1 MNGKTLTDSQM
12 NLLAKI
18 AECLIPK
25 TTNMPSAAE
34 IGAAEYI
41 DSNIQTSAE
50 SKKLVIQGLQSI
62 EIKATDTGKEFKDL
76 DIDERTNILKYIEET
91 HPSFFNYVLKQT
103 CNAYYTNSSI
113 LDLIGAPNRPPQ
125 PAGYDLEQGDLSS
138 LEAVRARGPIWRD
151 IK

>member
-62 EIKATDTGKEFKDL
+62 EIKSTDTGKEFKDL
-76 DIDERTNILKYIEET
+76 DIDERTNILKSIEEM

-113 LDLIGAPNRPPQ
+113 LNLIGAPNRPPQ
-125 PAGYDLEQGDLSS
+125 PAGFDLEQGDLSS

>member
-12 NLLAKI
+12 NLMAKI

-50 SKKLVIQGLQSI
+50 SKNLIIQGLQSI
-62 EIKATDTGKEFKDL
+62 EIKSTDTGKEFKDL

-91 HPSFFNYVLKQT
+91 HPSFFNYVLKHT

-113 LDLIGAPNRPPQ
+113 LNLIGAPNRPPQ
-125 PAGYDLEQGDLSS
+125 PAGYNLEQGDLSS

>member
-1 MNGKTLTDSQM
+1 MNGKTLTENQLNIM
-12 NLLAKI
+12 AKI
-18 AECLIPK
+18 TECLIPK
-25 TTNMPSAAE
+25 TNTMPSAAE

-41 DSNIQTSAE
+41 DSNIQSSAK
-50 SKKLVIQGLQSI
+50 SKNLVIQGLQAI
-62 EIKATDTGKEFKDL
+62 EIKSTDTGTKFKDL

-125 PAGYDLEQGDLSS
+125 PTGFDLEQGDLSS

>member
-50 SKKLVIQGLQSI
+50 SKKLVIQGLQTI
-62 EIKATDTGKEFKDL
+62 EIKATDSGKEFKDL

-91 HPSFFNYVLKQT
+91 HPSIFNYV
-103 CNAYYTNSSI
+103 
-113 LDLIGAPNRPPQ
+113 
-125 PAGYDLEQGDLSS
+125 
-138 LEAVRARGPIWRD
+138 
-151 IK
+151 

>member
-50 SKKLVIQGLQSI
+50 SKKLVIQGLQSV

-113 LDLIGAPNRPPQ
+113 LDLIGAANRPPQ

>member
-1 MNGKTLTDSQM
+1 MNGKILTDSQM
-12 NLLAKI
+12 NLMAKI

-34 IGAAEYI
+34 IGSAEYI

-62 EIKATDTGKEFKDL
+62 EIKSTDTGKEFKDL

-113 LDLIGAPNRPPQ
+113 LNLIGAPNRPPQ
-125 PAGYDLEQGDLSS
+125 PAGFDLEQGDLSS
-138 LEAVRARGPIWRD
+138 LETVRARGPIWRD